1 MEGWVERT
9 PPGFRFTVK
18 ASRYLTHVK
27 RLRGIG
33 DGLKRFLEPLEPLRT
48 SGKLGPILWQLPG
61 NFARDDARLEELF
74 AALPEGRHCIEFRHP
89 AWFDRE
95 VYETLSAHGVALVI
109 GDDPQRPFT
118 ERRLT
123 TDWTLIRFHRGRR
136 GRNGNYS
143 PAELREW
150 RRRIAQ
156 WRRRAQVFAYF
167 NNDWKGYAPRN
178 AVDLRDGV
186 PSASTGP

>member
-1 MEGWVERT
+1 VDRT
-9 PPGFRFTVK
+9 PGGFRFTVK

-33 DGLKRFLEPLEPLRT
+33 DGLKRFLEPLEPLRA

-61 NFARDDARLEELF
+61 NFTRDDARLEELL
-74 AALPEGRHCIEFRHP
+74 AALPEGPNCIEFRHP
-89 AWFDRE
+89 TWFDRE
-95 VYETLSAHGVALVI
+95 VYEALSAHGIALVI

-143 PAELREW
+143 SAELLEW

-156 WRRRAQVFAYF
+156 WRRRAEVFAYF

-178 AVDLRDGV
+178 AVGLRDGV
-186 PSASTGP
+186 GPRRVFFG